1 MGKNA
6 IMTAN
11 QARPVRELIAGGVFG
26 DIKNPDDVSLVADRG
41 KGAKLWTIDGREF
54 TDYELGSGPMVLGH
68 AHPVVVEA
76 IREQAGR
83 GTHFHLMNEAALG
96 LASRVAQHVPC
107 AESLK
112 FVSDGAQ
119 ATFFSLRFARAFTGR
134 NKILKFAG
142 AYHGHHDYAQHAQR
156 DATGGAGIA
165 ERADTAGIP
174 QQISS
179 QVLVCPFNDL
189 GSVEK
194 LVAEFGSDLA
204 AIIVEPI
211 QRAILPAPGFLQGLR
226 AICDRI
232 GAMLVFDEIVTGFR
246 VSLGGAQQLYGVTPD
261 LCALGKIMGG
271 GLPIAAVA
279 GRRDILELS
288 IPQRKADGRSIFL
301 SGTLNGNPLC
311 CAAGVATLDNLIAC
325 RGVEKIARAGERL
338 RQGFE
343 ENARRLSIPFQMIGH
358 PAFAQPVFTDRPI
371 RSYADFASANRDI
384 SRRFGIE
391 MIKLGQNVLLGGKFY
406 ISTEHNDEIVSQT
419 VEAGYRAMKTMQ
431 EAGVLN

>member
-1 MGKNA
+1 
-6 IMTAN
+6 
-11 QARPVRELIAGGVFG
+11 
-26 DIKNPDDVSLVADRG
+26 
-41 KGAKLWTIDGREF
+41 
-54 TDYELGSGPMVLGH
+54 
-68 AHPVVVEA
+68 
-76 IREQAGR
+76 
-83 GTHFHLMNEAALG
+83 MNEAALG

-156 DATGGAGIA
+156 DASGGAGIA

-288 IPQRKADGRSIFL
+288 IPQRQADGRSIFL

-325 RGVEKIARAGERL
+325 RGVEKIARAGRTLTARL
-338 RQGFE
+338 RRERSQIVDPVPNDWPPGVRSTRIHGPPDPLL
-343 ENARRLSIPFQMIGH
+343 RRLRKRQQRY
-358 PAFAQPVFTDRPI
+358 FATLRHRDDQA
-371 RSYADFASANRDI
+371 RSKCS
-384 SRRFGIE
+384 SRRE
-391 MIKLGQNVLLGGKFY
+391 VLYLHGA
-406 ISTEHNDEIVSQT
+406 Q
-419 VEAGYRAMKTMQ
+419 
-431 EAGVLN
+431 